1 MDTYNVDQTKDN
13 EVESWKGGGTVQE
26 EQVKRRR
33 RRRTPEPVASPE
45 SVTSSEPVIPPA
57 PAESPKTVIPPPVE
71 SKKRVIPPTPVTPSE
86 PVRIVVGNDE
96 HKPDWMVTAEKIN
109 GAASRRVGMPEQK
122 ADPEA
127 KAVPESQMPGPE
139 PEVETGKWQ
148 SIPEMPVQQAG
159 GEMPEGRKAEE
170 KSAGESLQKK
180 LKKKLS
186 GGHKTVR
193 TKAGGKKSFHKLSGR
208 RKNAGGQLDL
218 NRIGKLAIV
227 AVVVVGV
234 ILGGVLGVR
243 KLLELKDIRDTLDRG
258 QDIFY
263 ENIYM
268 NDIPLQGMTLDQ
280 ADQMVNAQVDSLLS
294 KFKITLR
301 TVDGR
306 TWDITKDDL
315 QMKYN
320 VEDQLDQMWSIGHI
334 GNASTRYEQIKAL
347 QENEVRRYSTMTYDL
362 SKVNQILS
370 QIKDEVDQPA
380 INATRVDDETKWPPY
395 SYTDDAPGQTL
406 DITGLNER
414 IVSMVDRLESGV
426 VELTPVKVE
435 AKVTREAL
443 EGSIVKLSTY
453 ETAIGATSHEGRF
466 KNIEIGTKKFN
477 HLIVHAGETV
487 SFNKVTGKR
496 SEQNGFVE
504 APEIAYGEYVL
515 GIGGGICQVSS
526 TLYNAVVNAGLEIV
540 RRTQHSL
547 ASNYVPMG
555 QDATVSDDRLDF
567 IFRNST
573 NADIFIETDYYKKKN
588 YWYTSFTIYG
598 RPDPNG
604 YSYKLES
611 QVREEIPLPEPTYR
625 PDRNAQYV
633 VYDNQTQ
640 QISKGEKGYI
650 VDVYLVT
657 MDSNGLQISR
667 ELKYTDT
674 YKAIAPVYWI
684 GVTPRT
690 TD

>member
-1 MDTYNVDQTKDN
+1 M
-13 EVESWKGGGTVQE
+13 QE
-26 EQVKRRR
+26 ETQVKRRR
-33 RRRTPEPVASPE
+33 RRRPETPAVQP
-45 SVTSSEPVIPPA
+45 
-57 PAESPKTVIPPPVE
+57 
-71 SKKRVIPPTPVTPSE
+71 E

-96 HKPDWMVTAEKIN
+96 QKPDWIVTAEKIN
-109 GAASRRVGMPEQK
+109 GAASRRAG
-122 ADPEA
+122 
-127 KAVPESQMPGPE
+127 VPERKEE
-139 PEVETGKWQ
+139 PEVKQ
-148 SIPEMPVQQAG
+148 IPEAPAAEPEADNREVRPAAAEMPVRVAATEIQEEETA
-159 GEMPEGRKAEE
+159 AEPVRN
-170 KSAGESLQKK
+170 KGQKK
-180 LKKKLS
+180 LPVR
-186 GGHKTVR
+186 HKTAR
-193 TKAGGKKSFHKLSGR
+193 TKAGGKKIFHKPAGKR
-208 RKNAGGQLDL
+208 RKTGAAPDL
-218 NRIGKLAIV
+218 GRIGKLAALAVIV
-227 AVVVVGV
+227 FGVV
-234 ILGGVLGVR
+234 LGGVLGVR
-243 KLLELKDIRDTLDRG
+243 KILELKDIRETLDRG
-258 QDIFY
+258 RDVFY

-294 KFKITLR
+294 KFRITLR

-315 QMKYN
+315 QMKYT
-320 VEDQLDQMWSIGHI
+320 VADQLDQLWSIGHI
-334 GNASTRYEQIKAL
+334 GNAAACYEQIKGL
-347 QENEVRRYSTMTYDL
+347 QENEVRQYSSMTYDL

-370 QIKDEVDQPA
+370 QIKAEIDRPA
-380 INATRVDDETKWPPY
+380 VNATRVDDPTKWPPY
-395 SYTDDAPGQTL
+395 SYTDDEPGQTL

-414 IVSMVDRLESGV
+414 IVGMVDRLESGV
-426 VELTPVKVE
+426 VELTPVRVE
-435 AKVTREAL
+435 AKVTRKAL

-466 KNIEIGTKKFN
+466 KNIEIGTQKFN
-477 HLIVHAGETV
+477 HLIVHAGEQV

-496 SEQNGFVE
+496 NEQNGFVE
-504 APEIAYGEYVL
+504 APEIAYGEYVM

-526 TLYNAVVNAGLEIV
+526 TLYNAVVNAGLDVI
-540 RRTQHSL
+540 RRTQHAL

-573 NADIFIETDYYKKKN
+573 NADIFIETNYYKKKN

-598 RPDPNG
+598 RPNPDG

-625 PDRNAQYV
+625 PDRTAQYV

-650 VDVYLVT
+650 VDVYRVT

-667 ELKYTDT
+667 DLWYTDT
-674 YKAIAPVYWI
+674 YKAVAPVYWI

-690 TD
+690 SD